1 MKRNKANTQQGFT
14 LIELMVVVVII
25 GILASAAIPE
35 YIKYQASSKVAAGLA
50 EITAVKAEIEHQTLM
65 GLTVPPATT
74 TTEHCTLEITINQD
88 TDSTATCTFEN
99 TNDHTDTHHIKL
111 TRSTAGVWTCETD
124 LTTASDEYLIPA
136 GCTGV

>member
-50 EITAVKAEIEHQTLM
+50 EITSVKAEIEHQALM
-65 GLTVPPATT
+65 GLTVATATT
-74 TTEHCTLEITINQD
+74 TSEHCSLDITID
-88 TDSTATCTFEN
+88 ASADSIATCTFQN
-99 TNDHTDTHHIKL
+99 TNQHTATHYIRL

-136 GCTGV
+136 GCTGA